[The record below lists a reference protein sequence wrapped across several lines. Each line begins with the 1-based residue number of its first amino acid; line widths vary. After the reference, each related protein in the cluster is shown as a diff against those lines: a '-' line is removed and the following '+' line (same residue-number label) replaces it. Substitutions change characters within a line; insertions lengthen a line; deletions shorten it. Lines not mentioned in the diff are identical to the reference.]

1 MHSSI
6 RTLLQFLHHMCI
18 LNKLLVASQSWT
30 IYNLS
35 LTHIPKISLLF
46 MCSFIC
52 FYLQNYHSLHQKQS
66 STICQSETHLFG
78 NWSLMFLYCR
88 YYEHFS
94 SDTFLSLFH
103 SFFSIV
109 NKHPL
114 WCSYALWLV
123 LYIDIFSMTTFLK
136 EKWCHHV
143 HLVICEYISKQQE
156 LR

>member
-6 RTLLQFLHHMCI
+6 QTLLLFLHHMCI

-52 FYLQNYHSLHQKQS
+52 FYLQTIIHSTRSNHPPSVNPRLA
-66 STICQSETHLFG
+66 CLETEAWCFYIAGIMSASHLTPF
-78 NWSLMFLYCR
+78 
-88 YYEHFS
+88 
-94 SDTFLSLFH
+94 SLFSIH
-103 SFFSIV
+103 FFLLLTCILYDV
-109 NKHPL
+109 
-114 WCSYALWLV
+114 SYALWLV

-143 HLVICEYISKQQE
+143 HLVLCEYISKQQE